1 MKRYAILLAC
11 IIAVL
16 AVGFAG
22 SLVTSPNL
30 DSWYQFLDK
39 PPLNPPNGVFGPV
52 WTTLY
57 VLIGISLW
65 KIITT
70 TTRKSKT
77 FVYSLFGIQLGLNF
91 LWSLVFFGFQSPAWA
106 LVVIL
111 LLLVAIY
118 WYIDEA
124 REFSAATLAVRT
136 VRIMDDLCDLPH
148 DRHRAG
154 QLEYL
159 PNIL

>member
-1 MKRYAILLAC
+1 MKRYVILIAC
-11 IIAVL
+11 IVAVL

-22 SLVTSPNL
+22 SLVTTPNL

-39 PPLNPPNGVFGPV
+39 PPLNPPNGIFGPV

-77 FVYSLFGIQLGLNF
+77 FVYSLFAIQLGLNF

-111 LLLVAIY
+111 LLLVTIY

-124 REFSAATLAVRT
+124 REFSTASAWLFVPYALWTTFAT
-136 VRIMDDLCDLPH
+136 
-148 DRHRAG
+148 
-154 QLEYL
+154 YL
-159 PNIL
+159 TIGVVLVN

>member
-11 IIAVL
+11 IVTVL

-22 SLVTSPNL
+22 SLVTTPNL

-65 KIITT
+65 KVITT
-70 TTRKSKT
+70 TTRKSKN

-124 REFSAATLAVRT
+124 REFSAASAWLFAPYALWTTFAT
-136 VRIMDDLCDLPH
+136 
-148 DRHRAG
+148 
-154 QLEYL
+154 YL
-159 PNIL
+159 TIGIVLVN